1 MKLVLDIRKSIREN
15 AAEYYDGAK
24 DARRKADGA
33 HRAIAETERE
43 LEKARKEEK
52 VEGERKAAEVRVK
65 REKKWYEKFRWFF
78 TSSGL
83 LCIAGRDAKQNDTIY
98 SKHMEDADLFFHA
111 DIQGAPA
118 TVLKSGKGAP
128 EQDMKE
134 AAQFAASYSSAWK
147 TGAAGVDAYAVE
159 KSQLS
164 KHAQG
169 GFVGQ
174 GGFAI
179 SRERKWFRDTPLG
192 LRVGMLGGVA
202 VAVPA
207 CFAGKLENEVSVS
220 LGANEKGKAGREIA
234 KMLGAPV
241 DEMLQ
246 ILPSGFFRIKKA

>member
-1 MKLVLDIRKSIREN
+1 MGLVLDIRKSIREN
-15 AAEYYDGAK
+15 AAEYYDRAK
-24 DARRKADGA
+24 EARRKADGA
-33 HRAIAETERE
+33 RKAVAETERE
-43 LEKARKEEK
+43 LEKARKDEK
-52 VEGERKAAEVRVK
+52 AEAGRKAAEVRVK

-83 LCIAGRDAKQNDTIY
+83 LCIAGRDAKQNDALV
-98 SKHMEDADLFFHA
+98 SRHMEDSDLFFHA

-128 EQDMKE
+128 EQDLKE
-134 AAQFAASYSSAWK
+134 TAQFAASYSSAWK

-159 KSQLS
+159 KGQLS

-179 SRERKWFRDTPLG
+179 SGERKWFRDTPLG
-192 LRVGMLGGVA
+192 LRLGMKDGVA

-207 CFAGKLENEVSVS
+207 VFPGKLENGVSVS
-220 LGANEKGKAGREIA
+220 LGANEKGKAGREVA
-234 KMLGAPV
+234 KILGCAV
-241 DEMLQ
+241 DDALGL
-246 ILPSGFFRIKKA
+246 LPSGFFRIKKA